1 MNTDQFFDTILPVP
15 SMLSDAKPEE
25 SQESAVVDDA
35 LTQLSMAPVFPLRQ
49 SVSVQVVRSDAINV
63 GT

>member
-1 MNTDQFFDTILPVP
+1 
-15 SMLSDAKPEE
+15 MLSDADPEE

-35 LTQLSMAPVFPLRQ
+35 LTQLSMAPMFLLPQ

-63 GT
+63 GTQ